1 MTSTWNALTG
11 LPSIFPR
18 QDWLKFSLLHQ
29 YRNALGRLER
39 TPSKKRAFYAL
50 MPSSWMAT
58 GLFFLSWS
66 EALWA
71 ARKIRD
77 VDEEVSVG
85 GCIDGRTRGCKI
97 HQWSPSAWRL
107 CSLLKTSESADLQSS
122 YATSTRAWTNNRTGP
137 ILNSNQ
143 SITETPGTI

>member
-29 YRNALGRLER
+29 YHNALGGLER

-58 GLFFLSWS
+58 GLGFFYHGPKLFGPHGRS
-66 EALWA
+66 E
-71 ARKIRD
+71 IRMGRYLLAG
-77 VDEEVSVG
+77 VLMEGPEAVRSINGVHQPE
-85 GCIDGRTRGCKI
+85 GC
-97 HQWSPSAWRL
+97 P
-107 CSLLKTSESADLQSS
+107 LKTSESADLPSS
-122 YATSTRAWTNNRTGP
+122 HGTSTRTGP

-143 SITETPGTI
+143 NAPGTILMDSQPI